1 MFLGVAVGE
10 TMKRQE
16 SMKQIK
22 DSLPRWCDPQQ
33 AQAVANLKVHMRKCM
48 QTVANVQ

>member
-1 MFLGVAVGE
+1 MAVGE

-33 AQAVANLKVHMRKCM
+33 AQAVANLKVC
-48 QTVANVQ
+48 VNVCK